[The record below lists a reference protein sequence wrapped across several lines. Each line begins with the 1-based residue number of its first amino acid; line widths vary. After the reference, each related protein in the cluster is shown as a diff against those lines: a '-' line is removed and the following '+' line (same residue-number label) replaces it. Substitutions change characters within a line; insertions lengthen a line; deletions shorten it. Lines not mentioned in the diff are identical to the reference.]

1 MASCLFVSRNHPLPS
16 CCRLCDLHPTAAPT
30 PRSVPVASPPPPP
43 PTQTWKTRIDHRQ
56 HHTRNEQLKEK
67 AIRFDVPGPPLTVS
81 GVPRRQQLPQA
92 RACQQTS
99 PPASTEMRHSTTVPS
114 VTKFSPRHA
123 SLSNLRFGHESKIRR
138 HDTQCHRLR
147 GRSSDPRTTTTTNPA
162 VSPHL
167 LPERSNL
174 TGATRTHRQR
184 RPLEGRSRKR
194 HRSITAPVRVL
205 SPGGRPHN
213 PPPQPPRPPS
223 GERPASIEG
232 CYGQCPSQ
240 CLHFSKKCGCGL
252 AAFGHAGSVGA
263 TF

>member
-162 VSPHL
+162 VSPH
-167 LPERSNL
+167 
-174 TGATRTHRQR
+174 Q
-184 RPLEGRSRKR
+184 KK
-194 HRSITAPVRVL
+194 
-205 SPGGRPHN
+205 
-213 PPPQPPRPPS
+213 PRP
-223 GERPASIEG
+223 GTTR
-232 CYGQCPSQ
+232 CRQT
-240 CLHFSKKCGCGL
+240 LDL
-252 AAFGHAGSVGA
+252 V
-263 TF
+263 